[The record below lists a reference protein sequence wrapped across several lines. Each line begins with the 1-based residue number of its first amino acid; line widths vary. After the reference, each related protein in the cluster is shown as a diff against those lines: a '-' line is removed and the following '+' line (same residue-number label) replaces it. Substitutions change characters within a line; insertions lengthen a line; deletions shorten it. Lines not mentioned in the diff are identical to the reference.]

1 MIKNK
6 LIIFLY
12 LSLISMLNANP
23 DEKIVLIEEL
33 PCEKKITLN
42 SEVDQSIEDK
52 DFTKLLLEDND
63 ICEASSSSSSS
74 SKPSSNLKQTKQIED
89 QKTNNLNNQQNN
101 SENLDGSDTNNLGQ
115 NSYSST
121 DLSLSRCK
129 QNLNLVS
136 EVEEALL
143 EEIQNEQDERKK
155 QGLVKF
161 LADVSGIDVDKI
173 EEECFNN

>member
-1 MIKNK
+1 
-6 LIIFLY
+6 
-12 LSLISMLNANP
+12 MLNANP

-74 SKPSSNLKQTKQIED
+74 SKPSSNLKQSKQIED
-89 QKTNNLNNQQNN
+89 QKNNLNNQQNN
-101 SENLDGSDTNNLGQ
+101 SENPDGSDTNNLGQ

-121 DLSLSRCK
+121 DLTLSRCK

-161 LADVSGIDVDKI
+161 LADVSGVDVDKI
-173 EEECFNN
+173 EEECLNN